1 MYMYTY
7 YIYTQKYC
15 KNKKITLFYN
25 YLVQT
30 SLFAGLFYFPTVR
43 LGIAIVR
50 LGHEYMV
57 HKSITMRQNSIH
69 TYTHIYS

>member
-1 MYMYTY
+1 M
-7 YIYTQKYC
+7 
-15 KNKKITLFYN
+15 FYS

-43 LGIAIVR
+43 LGIAIMR

-57 HKSITMRQNSIH
+57 HKSITMKQKSIH
-69 TYTHIYS
+69 TYTHIHS